1 MVRVLLFSSHFI
13 YGGGKTPL
21 ISAILGNFSL
31 EVPGKMVRSESLLK
45 SLELR
50 MSRCLLAL
58 SHLYRQTT
66 SVRGMLGVILIGT
79 GT

>member
-1 MVRVLLFSSHFI
+1 
-13 YGGGKTPL
+13 
-21 ISAILGNFSL
+21 
-31 EVPGKMVRSESLLK
+31 MVRSESLLK

-50 MSRCLLAL
+50 MSRSLLAL
-58 SHLYRQTT
+58 SHLYRKTT